1 MKARTSFVTNSSS
14 SSFIVLSTYIGKI
27 DEGMDS
33 ISIAIDDLIKILENH
48 KKQGAEYLN
57 ISAQE
62 EYDG

>member
-27 DEGMDS
+27 DEGMDN
-33 ISIAIDDLIKILENH
+33 ISIAINDLIEILENH

-57 ISAQE
+57 ISARE
-62 EYDG
+62 E